1 MLNRERPDGSHRLV
15 FALHGI
21 DVDLAIRPGTT
32 YRKDCPT
39 TQHIKLKGR
48 NRRYPAESCCQK
60 TKSEKLIRLGLG
72 FDIKDGL
79 RSGPLYGVV
88 IIEDP

>member
-15 FALHGI
+15 FSFHGI

-39 TQHIKLKGR
+39 KQQITLKGR
-48 NRRYPAESCCQK
+48 NGSYPAESCCQK
-60 TKSEKLIRLGLG
+60 TKSRKLIGLGLG

-79 RSGPLYGVV
+79 RSGSLYGVV
-88 IIEDP
+88 VIEDP